1 MMFKF
6 YQPQEKEQRMIKTQL
21 VVQVGDD
28 FYDVR
33 RHDRDF
39 YLTLTTQGAFDL
51 MVEIAQALRV
61 ATPIKSTSPAASTPP
76 DPALLLAQRIASIA
90 AETGLKPRIVF
101 NIVNHAYWE
110 EKEALEA
117 TSPQENHTDDTAAQ
131 LLRIA
136 QELGPH
142 DNAAL
147 VTIASRILSKEI
159 Y

>member
-76 DPALLLAQRIASIA
+76 DPALILAQRIASIS
-90 AETGLKPRIVF
+90 AETGLKPRLVMSIINELRWDAEV
-101 NIVNHAYWE
+101 AA
-110 EKEALEA
+110 EKAA
-117 TSPQENHTDDTAAQ
+117 QENQTDDSASQ

>member
-1 MMFKF
+1 
-6 YQPQEKEQRMIKTQL
+6 MIEVTKNNLSHYLLSINNRQIILAEDEAKTL
-21 VVQVGDD
+21 YYAL
-28 FYDVR
+28 F
-33 RHDRDF
+33 
-39 YLTLTTQGAFDL
+39 GAL
-51 MVEIAQALRV
+51 AEEVPPVE
-61 ATPIKSTSPAASTPP
+61 TPAASTHP
-76 DPALLLAQRIASIA
+76 DPALLLAQRIASIS

-117 TSPQENHTDDTAAQ
+117 AAPQENPTDDSAAQ